1 MYALLKRF
9 RGEGRSRKHAQGG
22 VLRHSR
28 RIDLYT
34 RAYID
39 MLFSFVKLCKYPYL
53 LSTTFRLSPDY

>member
-39 MLFSFVKLCKYPYL
+39 MLFSFVKTL
-53 LSTTFRLSPDY
+53 